1 MSRSVVSLRCAR
13 ASDAPALVEVWK
25 DVLRRA
31 DPAQQ
36 LSDIVQVIAD
46 AADDPDQR
54 LVIAEC
60 DGEVAGAVH
69 LRATTLTA
77 VNLEPTVQVI
87 SPHVLT
93 RHRRRGI
100 GRVLIE
106 SAVTFAEERGIG
118 HVATAAASSS
128 RDANRFM
135 ARLAF
140 GPQAVLRV
148 AVTHAVRAQLTARRP
163 AVERSGRQLSAVLAA
178 RRSLRRQQSSVSS

>member
-13 ASDAPALVEVWK
+13 ASDAPVLVEVWH
-25 DVLRRA
+25 DALRRGEA
-31 DPAQQ
+31 AQQ
-36 LSDIVQVIAD
+36 LSDVVSIIED
-46 AADDPDQR
+46 AAADPDQR

-77 VNLEPTVQVI
+77 VNLEPAVQVI
-87 SPHVLT
+87 SPHVLA

-118 HVATAAASSS
+118 HVATAAASTS

-140 GPQAVLRV
+140 GQQAVLRV
-148 AVTHAVRAQLTARRP
+148 ATTHAVRAQLTARRP
-163 AVERSGRQLSAVLAA
+163 AAARSGRQLTAVLAA
-178 RRSLRRQQSSVSS
+178 RRSMRRQQSSVSS